1 MGDGQSDVGLLA
13 GATATAAKE
22 QAMWEHDHMG
32 DGRWG
37 VGWIGIIGML
47 LVVAATVGLIVWLVM
62 RSPSAKAPA
71 APPPTQHHAP
81 GSPQPHSTSAAAAR
95 EILDRRLATG
105 EIDID
110 DYRARRAAL
119 DGHPPAASAP
129 AVADPATK
137 PDGGGAPY
145 SGGDEPVS

>member
-1 MGDGQSDVGLLA
+1 
-13 GATATAAKE
+13 
-22 QAMWEHDHMG
+22 MWDRDHMG

-62 RSPSAKAPA
+62 RSPSAQAPA

-81 GSPQPHSTSAAAAR
+81 GSPQPHSTSATAAR

-110 DYRARRAAL
+110 DYCARRAAL
-119 DGHPPAASAP
+119 DGHPPTASAP
-129 AVADPATK
+129 AAADPATK